1 MSAVEPLSSH
11 AASWAGISSDHASN
25 DDPLPRLPPLGGG
38 RTERHAVPPLGQI
51 LLEMRAV
58 DPMHLLRAIAIRE
71 RSEAPLDDIL
81 LARGWIDEHAL
92 LEARCRQWGC
102 RAIDPVSQPPDPRLV
117 DEIGADRCLRL
128 GILPWR
134 RAGAVT
140 VVLTFR
146 PDGFASVQPELGKRF
161 GRVVMAL
168 CRRDQLE
175 NAVIDLRGNAL
186 VRIAETCVPEPES
199 CRGHEGQSARP
210 AGVAAI
216 LALAAGLAVAPA
228 ATIGLLAV
236 WAVITLIATTG
247 LKLACLV
254 AAAGRRPQRDSSAD
268 QPTRLPVVSVM
279 VPLFREDDI
288 APRLVRRL
296 GRIDYPKELLDIL
309 LVVEEDDCE
318 TRAVLGRRP
327 LPGWMRVVT
336 VPRGA
341 LRTKPRALNYALNL
355 CRGSII
361 GVWDAEDAPAPDQ
374 IRKVVRHFAT
384 AAPEVACLQ
393 GILDFY
399 NAGHNWLTR
408 CFAIEYAAWFRAVLP
423 GLARLGLVVP
433 LGGTTLFFRRS
444 VLERIGAWDAHN
456 VTEDADLGIRLARH
470 GYRTELIDTVTQ
482 EEPNAR
488 PWPWI
493 RQRSRWQKGYAV
505 TWATHMRSPLRLWR
519 ELGAWKFMGVQILFL
534 GSLSQAALAPVLW
547 SFWMLALGLP
557 HPLSPYM
564 PGWIVVALTGLFLL
578 AEAANISA
586 GLWATRGS
594 PHRHLMP
601 WVPTLHLYF
610 PLAALSS
617 YKALYEWITRPFF
630 WDKTAH
636 GKLTAQ
642 ADAAE
647 LLPVLVL
654 TNPVHVPMAET
665 NVTRFRRPHAA
676 RLHLLPTAADCC
688 HVEDGSGALRQAV
701 DLDRLSGQHVGSG
714 LP

>member
-1 MSAVEPLSSH
+1 MSAVKPLSSP
-11 AASWAGISSDHASN
+11 AALLAGPSSDSVSN
-25 DDPLPRLPPLGGG
+25 DDLLPRLPPLGGG
-38 RTERHAVPPLGQI
+38 RKGGRTVPPLGQI

-58 DPMHLLRAIAIRE
+58 DPLHLLRAIAIRE
-71 RSEAPLDDIL
+71 RSEASLDDIL
-81 LARGWIDEHAL
+81 LARGWIDAQSL
-92 LEARCRQWGC
+92 LDARCRQWGC
-102 RAIDPVSQPPDPRLV
+102 RAIDPTTQPPDPRMI
-117 DEIGADRCLRL
+117 DAIGADRCLRL

-146 PDGFASVQPELGKRF
+146 PDGFASLQAELAKHF

-175 NAVIDLRGNAL
+175 RAVLDQRGAAL
-186 VRIAETCVPEPES
+186 VRLAETCVPEAES
-199 CRGHEGQSARP
+199 CRGQDGRRSRM
-210 AGVAAI
+210 AGIAAI
-216 LALAAGLAVAPA
+216 LALAAGLAMAHVA
-228 ATIGLLAV
+228 TLGLLAF
-236 WAVITLIATTG
+236 WAVATLIATTG

-254 AAAGRRPQRDSSAD
+254 AASGRRPERDQTTDPSI
-268 QPTRLPVVSVM
+268 RLPVVSVM

-309 LVVEEDDCE
+309 LVVEEDDAE
-318 TRAVLGRRP
+318 TRAVLARRP

-336 VPRGA
+336 VPRGE

-361 GVWDAEDAPAPDQ
+361 GVWDAEDAPDPDQ
-374 IRKVVRHFAT
+374 IRKVVRHFAA
-384 AAPEVACLQ
+384 AAPDVACLQ
-393 GILDFY
+393 GILDFHD
-399 NAGHNWLTR
+399 ATHNWLTR
-408 CFAIEYAAWFRAVLP
+408 CFAIEYAAWFRAILP

-456 VTEDADLGIRLARH
+456 VTEDADLGLRLARH

-488 PWPWI
+488 AWPWI

-505 TWATHMRSPLRLWR
+505 TWATHMRSAARLWR
-519 ELGAWKFMGVQILFL
+519 DLGTWRFVGVQILFL

-547 SFWMLALGLP
+547 SFWLLALGLG
-557 HPLSPYM
+557 HPLAPFM
-564 PGWIVVALTGLFLL
+564 PGWLVVALTGLFVL
-578 AEAANISA
+578 AEAVNVSA
-586 GLWATRGS
+586 GLWATRGRL
-594 PHRHLMP
+594 HRHLMP
-601 WVPTLHLYF
+601 WVPTLHFYH
-610 PLAALSS
+610 PLAAISS

-636 GKLTAQ
+636 GKLAAQ
-642 ADAAE
+642 AGMAE

-654 TNPVHVPMAET
+654 TDPVHVPTAEA
-665 NVTRFRRPHAA
+665 NLTRPPRQQSA
-676 RLHLLPTAADCC
+676 RLHLLPTAADRIGAMDRSG
-688 HVEDGSGALRQAV
+688 VEA
-701 DLDRLSGQHVGSG
+701 G
-714 LP
+714 LLHARRRATGP